1 MEASETTA
9 MLVAGARRRGDD
21 DSKAAEAYRAIK
33 DLIISLELPPGALLD
48 ERGLAARLDVG
59 LTPVR
64 QALRR
69 LEWENLVVIL
79 PRRGTLVA
87 DLDAGDLGRIY
98 EMRSVLEP
106 LAAALAAE
114 RGGAEQRA
122 ALGDVIERTRSELV
136 ATKPDRRRLIG
147 LDRDLHRLIWAM
159 AGNEMLETTSEWLF
173 SHVLRRWNTTID
185 RSESLAPAMALHE
198 EIAEAVIAGDPE
210 RARAAMREHV
220 GGFQASLEPTASR

>member
-1 MEASETTA
+1 MDAPDAA

-21 DSKAAEAYRAIK
+21 DSKAGEAYRAIK

-48 ERGLAARLDVG
+48 ERGLAARLEVG

-114 RGGAEQRA
+114 RGSVEQRT
-122 ALGDVIERTRSELV
+122 ALADIIERMRDEL
-136 ATKPDRRRLIG
+136 AAPQPDRRRLIG

-198 EIAEAVIAGDPE
+198 EIAEAVIAGDPD
-210 RARAAMREHV
+210 RARMAMARHV
-220 GGFQASLEPTASR
+220 AGFQASLQPA

>member
-1 MEASETTA
+1 MESSDVAA

-21 DSKAAEAYRAIK
+21 DSKAGEAYRAIK

-48 ERGLAARLDVG
+48 ERGLAGRLDVG

-98 EMRSVLEP
+98 ELRSVVEP

-114 RGGAEQRA
+114 RGTLEQRA
-122 ALGDVIERTRSELV
+122 ALGDVIERMRAELS
-136 ATKPDRRRLIG
+136 APQPDRRHLIG

-198 EIAEAVIAGDPE
+198 EIAEAVIGGDPD
-210 RARAAMREHV
+210 RARTAMAAHV
-220 GGFQASLEPTASR
+220 AGFQASLQPAG

>member
-1 MEASETTA
+1 VDAPETAA
-9 MLVAGARRRGDD
+9 MLVAGVRRRGDD
-21 DSKAAEAYRAIK
+21 DSKAGEAYRAIK
-33 DLIISLELPPGALLD
+33 DLIVSLELPPGALLD
-48 ERGLAARLDVG
+48 ERGLAQRLGVG

-64 QALRR
+64 QGLRR

-106 LAAALAAE
+106 LAAGLAAE
-114 RGGAEQRA
+114 RGDADQRA
-122 ALGDVIERTRSELV
+122 ALADVTERTRVEL
-136 ATKPDRRRLIG
+136 AAPRPDRRRLIA
-147 LDRDLHRLIWAM
+147 LDRELHRRIWAM
-159 AGNEMLETTSEWLF
+159 AGNEMLEATAEWLF

-198 EIAEAVIAGDPE
+198 EIAAAVIAGDPE
-210 RARAAMREHV
+210 RARTAMARHV
-220 GGFQASLEPTASR
+220 AGFQASLEAG